1 MSVPGATPR
10 AETAWREGPPKWVYT
25 AYAVSLATIH
35 LALAGLDIGR
45 YYDLFEPAWPFYAS
59 LIAITSGSAVA
70 LHLGRRRAARPLGM
84 YDESTHAYPYETAG
98 SYDDTRTLDDLGL
111 PAPPRR

>member
-1 MSVPGATPR
+1 MTTP
-10 AETAWREGPPKWVYT
+10 APASKQETPWREGPPKWLYT
-25 AYAVSLATIH
+25 AYAVGLATIH
-35 LALAGLDIGR
+35 LALAGLDVGR
-45 YYDLFEPAWPFYAS
+45 FFDLFDLAWPFYGT

>member
-1 MSVPGATPR
+1 VTTP
-10 AETAWREGPPKWVYT
+10 APASKQETPWREGPPKWLYT
-25 AYAVSLATIH
+25 AYAVGLATIH
-35 LALAGLDIGR
+35 LALAGLDVGR
-45 YYDLFEPAWPFYAS
+45 FFDLFDLAWPFYGT